1 MTLGPTSYIMN
12 INTIYIS
19 KLIIYT
25 DIFIFYF
32 LYYSIITFSP
42 TERLLLIIS
51 LLRRYCFL
59 DVFFL

>member
-25 DIFIFYF
+25 DIFIFYV

-42 TERLLLIIS
+42 TELSFWKITSYYLLSLIHI
-51 LLRRYCFL
+51 
-59 DVFFL
+59 